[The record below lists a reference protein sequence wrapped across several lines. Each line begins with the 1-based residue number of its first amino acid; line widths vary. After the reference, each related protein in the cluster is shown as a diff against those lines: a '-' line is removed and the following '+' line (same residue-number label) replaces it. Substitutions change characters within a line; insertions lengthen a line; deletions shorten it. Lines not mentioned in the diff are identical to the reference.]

1 MYGRVLCSDKLKRV
15 LRYERPETKPAK
27 GALSRHHHFLPLQ
40 QVLTPPKACYFNNCF
55 YTVPNTHLF
64 PSSTTHIQVSYFTS
78 RCYLHLEP
86 ILILF
91 DIQLQTRLYKAKN
104 PTCIIQDQAGG
115 NKNYHPDRT
124 RWIRQD
130 ASR

>member
-1 MYGRVLCSDKLKRV
+1 MSDPRQNLPK
-15 LRYERPETKPAK
+15 EP
-27 GALSRHHHFLPLQ
+27 LSRHHHFLPLQ
-40 QVLTPPKACYFNNCF
+40 QVLTPLKACYFNNCF

-64 PSSTTHIQVSYFTS
+64 PSFTTHIQVSSRYFTS

-115 NKNYHPDRT
+115 QELSPGQDSLDST
-124 RWIRQD
+124 RCKPLNWYSHTQPFL
-130 ASR
+130 SRMI